1 MPISRLTPEEEE
13 GLRKARAVRATES
26 ADLIA
31 LLEMLPRAT
40 SAEERHQL
48 ERMIARRGGP
58 AVATCKCGKTVV
70 HGSGLNECSDCYA
83 RGYGK

>member
-1 MPISRLTPEEEE
+1 MPISQITPEEAEM
-13 GLRKARAVRATES
+13 LRKARAVRATES

-40 SAEERHQL
+40 SPEERHQL

-58 AVATCKCGKTVV
+58 AVATCKCGKPVN
-70 HGSGLNECSDCYA
+70 HSLNECSDCYA